1 MDKFGA
7 VSSAISLRHV
17 ESGQRK
23 SLGHLG
29 RLRGHFFVLK
39 HLPSWMTEF
48 SSCDVL
54 VQEGRGGGCGGSTHP
69 LQPCS
74 PGNRED
80 IAAAEWMVILVVFP
94 MAAPASPD
102 ISKVER
108 PAVDQDQSLSLV
120 GKQFILRPPQK
131 DQNQNR
137 FCLNSSQCE
146 LN

>member
-1 MDKFGA
+1 
-7 VSSAISLRHV
+7 
-17 ESGQRK
+17 
-23 SLGHLG
+23 
-29 RLRGHFFVLK
+29 
-39 HLPSWMTEF
+39 
-48 SSCDVL
+48 
-54 VQEGRGGGCGGSTHP
+54 
-69 LQPCS
+69 
-74 PGNRED
+74 
-80 IAAAEWMVILVVFP
+80 VVFP

-131 DQNQNR
+131 DQNQSR